1 MKNGKYQV
9 RAQGHGSES
18 MLMAV
23 TIEDDKIK
31 NIEIDS
37 SGETKGVA
45 DEVFNRLPK
54 QIIDNQTLNV
64 DAVSGATISS
74 HGVVDGIAQAITEA
88 GGDATEW
95 KKRNKPVAA
104 KATDEEITV
113 DVAVVGAGGAGLAA
127 AVRSIQHGEKV
138 AILEKYPQI
147 GGNTSR
153 AGGPMNAAEPD
164 WQKNFKA
171 LPGEKDTLKELAA
184 TPIDQIDPEYQDDF
198 KELQKQIKEYVDSG
212 ADYLFDSTLL
222 HEIQTYLGG
231 KRTDLKGNE
240 IHGKYALV
248 HELVTNA
255 LNSVKWLA
263 DLGVKFDNSDVTEP
277 VGGLWRRGHKPVEPM
292 GYAYIHILGDWVR
305 DHGVDPYLETRAEK
319 LIIEDGKVRGIVATR
334 ADGSKLTVHSKAV
347 ILTAG
352 GFGANTKMVQKY
364 NTYWQKIDDDIA
376 TTNSPSI
383 TGDGI
388 NLGLEAGADL
398 FGMGFI
404 QLMPVADPK
413 TGELFTGVVTP
424 PANYIMVNKEGK
436 RFVNEFA
443 ERDVLAKAVIANG
456 GLIYQIADDK
466 IKETAYNTTQESL
479 DAQVKAGTLFR
490 DDTLEGL
497 AKQIGMDPDVLVE
510 TIKKYNSYVDAGKD
524 PEFHK
529 NVLGL
534 KCKVAPFYA
543 TPRKPAIHHTMGGL
557 VIDTKA
563 HVLNKDGK
571 IIDGLYSAGE
581 NAGGIHAGNRLGGN
595 SLADIFTF
603 GRIAANTAYEDM
615 PTESDATSGASQN

>member
-18 MLMAV
+18 MPMAV

-305 DHGVDPYLETRAEK
+305 DYGVDPYLETRAEK

-615 PTESDATSGASQN
+615 PTESDATSGVSQN

>member
-54 QIIDNQTLNV
+54 QIVDNQTLNV

-88 GGDATEW
+88 GGDAAEW